1 MLILTKAS
9 QQRQN
14 IVEIQKNW
22 IFSLAL
28 LLLLSL
34 SLSFS
39 LSPSLS
45 LSLSV
50 SLSTK
55 KRGNTLF
62 PLILYLPSMESQ
74 WKQENILGREK
85 DKISLP

>member
-1 MLILTKAS
+1 MVILTKAS

-34 SLSFS
+34 SLS
-39 LSPSLS
+39 PPLS
-45 LSLSV
+45 LSLAV